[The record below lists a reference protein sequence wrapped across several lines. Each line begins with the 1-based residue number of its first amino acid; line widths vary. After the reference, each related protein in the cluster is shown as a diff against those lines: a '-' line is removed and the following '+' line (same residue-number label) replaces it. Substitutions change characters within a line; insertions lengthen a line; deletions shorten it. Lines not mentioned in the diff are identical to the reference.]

1 MKGVAVGTATAA
13 MNAAARSVFDVVLS
27 DIGLPDGDGLTLIR
41 NLRDTHGIVGVAL
54 TGYGMDEDVARS
66 SEAGFVEHL
75 TKPIN
80 VAVLDRTLL
89 KALSVARVTGLP
101 RR

>member
-1 MKGVAVGTATAA
+1 VGTATAA
-13 MNAAARSVFDVVLS
+13 MNAAACTVFDVVLS
-27 DIGLPDGDGLTLIR
+27 DIGLPDGDGLTLMR
-41 NLRDTHGIVGVAL
+41 NLRDAHGIVGVAL

-66 SEAGFVEHL
+66 NEAGFVEHL

-89 KALSVARVTGLP
+89 KALSVAKLAGPP
-101 RR
+101 RQ